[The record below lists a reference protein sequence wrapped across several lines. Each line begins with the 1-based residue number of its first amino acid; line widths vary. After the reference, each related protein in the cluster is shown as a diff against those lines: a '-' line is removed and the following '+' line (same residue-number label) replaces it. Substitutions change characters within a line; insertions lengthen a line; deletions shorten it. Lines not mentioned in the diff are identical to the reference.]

1 MAPEEDPVA
10 ASSVCYRRVLLKLS
24 GEALMGE
31 SEYGFESD
39 AVTRIADDVKSLHDM
54 GVEVCI
60 VVGGGNIFRGL
71 AGVAAGIDRPTADGM
86 GMLATVINALALQ
99 STFEQMSIP
108 TRVLSAIPMQTICE
122 TYIRRRASRHMERG
136 RVVVCAAGS
145 GNPYFTTDTAAA
157 LRAAELKCDA
167 LIKATQVDG
176 VYTADPKIDPSAE
189 RYEALSYT
197 RVLRDDLKVMDAS
210 AISLARENDI
220 PILVFSI
227 HESGAL
233 ADIVRGAGTYTIISE
248 EG

>member
-1 MAPEEDPVA
+1 MASEEDLMT
-10 ASSVCYRRVLLKLS
+10 ASSVRYGRVLLKLS

-39 AVTRIADDVKSLHDM
+39 AVILIADQVKQLHDI
-54 GVEVCI
+54 GVEICV

-99 STFEQMSIP
+99 SALEKISVP

-157 LRAAELKCDA
+157 LRAAELGCDA
-167 LIKATQVDG
+167 LLKATQVDG
-176 VYTADPKIDPSAE
+176 VYTSDPKTDASAE
-189 RYEALSYT
+189 RIKSLSYS

-210 AISLARENDI
+210 AIALARENDI

-227 HESGAL
+227 HNSRAL
-233 ADIVRGAGTYTIISE
+233 ADVIRGDGTYTIITE
-248 EG
+248 KG